1 MYILLAFGVA
11 GIKLFY
17 KHIQKI
23 LPTSIKSLV
32 FRENIFF
39 FTKLETWT
47 REAIVLS
54 KH

>member
-23 LPTSIKSLV
+23 LPTSMKSLI
-32 FRENIFF
+32 FRENKKN
-39 FTKLETWT
+39 TKLETWT

-54 KH
+54 KY